1 MPRVLPLAPDLAQA
15 SPAARTAAAL
25 HEREHS
31 ARLTNMKRTLLRS
44 LPAFDALMSWY
55 PLRDTVVP
63 FLGDR
68 PTVLFAHAISAE
80 SDCLVC
86 STFFRRLLIDRG
98 ENPENLQLTEREGA
112 LVELGRTLA
121 TPPHAIPD
129 ALYSRVTAGMSDE
142 EVVALVAFGSIMLA
156 TNVFNNALSV
166 PLDDYLYP
174 YTRTTTD
181 GGVRGSKE

>member
-1 MPRVLPLAPDLAQA
+1 MPRVLPLSPDLAQA

-68 PTVLFAHAISAE
+68 PTVLFAHAISE
-80 SDCLVC
+80 QTECLIC
-86 STFFRRLLIDRG
+86 STFFRRMLIDRG
-98 ENPENLQLTEREGA
+98 ENPEQLLLTDHEEG
-112 LVELGRTLA
+112 LVALGRALA

-129 ALYSRVTAGMSDE
+129 PLYDRVTAGMCDTE
-142 EVVALVAFGSIMLA
+142 IVALMAFGSIMLA
-156 TNVFNNALSV
+156 TNVFNNALAI
-166 PLDDYLYP
+166 PLDDYLYA

-181 GGVRGSKE
+181 TLARGHS

>member
-1 MPRVLPLAPDLAQA
+1 MPRVLPLSPDLAQA

-25 HEREHS
+25 HEREHA

-68 PTVLFAHAISAE
+68 PTMLFAHAISE
-80 SDCLVC
+80 QTDCLIC
-86 STFFRRLLIDRG
+86 STFFRRMLIDRG
-98 ENPENLQLTEREGA
+98 ENPENLQLTEREEG
-112 LVELGRTLA
+112 LVEFGRTLA
-121 TPPHAIPD
+121 TPPHVIPD
-129 ALYSRVTAGMSDE
+129 ELYHRVTAGMRDE

-156 TNVFNNALSV
+156 TNVFNNALAV

-174 YTRTTTD
+174 NTRTPTD
-181 GGVRGSKE
+181 VGVRGSKE